1 MPAGYGLDV
10 AIPMGMPSVMTKL
23 RVLIIEDEPI
33 IAMLLAEVL
42 TEQGYDVA
50 DIASTEEEAIRE
62 AARHRPDIMIV
73 DARLRQ
79 GSGLTAV
86 SEIIAQGFIP
96 HVFMS
101 GDRLTKTVLGPE
113 AIMLQKPFQEADLLR
128 AIAQAL
134 GQVPERARP

>member
-1 MPAGYGLDV
+1 
-10 AIPMGMPSVMTKL
+10 MTKL

-50 DIASTEEEAIRE
+50 DIAATECEAIRE
-62 AARHRPDIMIV
+62 ATRHRPDVMIV

-86 SEIIAQGFIP
+86 ATILAQGFIP

-101 GDRLTKTVLGPE
+101 GDRLTKTVIGPE
-113 AIMLQKPFQEADLLR
+113 AIVLQKPFQEADLLR
-128 AIAQAL
+128 AIAKAL
-134 GQVPERARP
+134 SDAPERAQP

>member
-1 MPAGYGLDV
+1 
-10 AIPMGMPSVMTKL
+10 MTKL

-50 DIASTEEEAIRE
+50 DIAATEAEAIRE
-62 AARHRPDIMIV
+62 AERHRPDIMIA

-79 GSGLTAV
+79 GSGLAAV
-86 SEIIAQGFIP
+86 SQILVQGFVP

-101 GDRLTKTVLGPE
+101 GDRLAKTVMGPE
-113 AIMLQKPFQEADLLR
+113 AIVLQKPFQEADLLR
-128 AIAQAL
+128 AIAKAL
-134 GQVPERARP
+134 SDAPGRAQS

>member
-1 MPAGYGLDV
+1 MPADHGLDV
-10 AIPMGMPSVMTKL
+10 AIPMRMPSVMTKL

-113 AIMLQKPFQEADLLR
+113 AVMLQKPFQEADLLR

>member
-1 MPAGYGLDV
+1 
-10 AIPMGMPSVMTKL
+10 MGTPYVMTKL
-23 RVLIIEDEPI
+23 RVLIVEDEPI

-50 DIASTEEEAIRE
+50 DIASTESEAIRE
-62 AARHRPDIMIV
+62 AARQRPDVMIV

-86 SEIIAQGFIP
+86 SAILAQGFIP

-101 GDRLTKTVLGPE
+101 GDRLTKTVMGPE
-113 AIMLQKPFQEADLLR
+113 AIVLQKPFQEADLLR
-128 AIAQAL
+128 AIAKAL
-134 GQVPERARP
+134 SDAGERAQA

>member
-1 MPAGYGLDV
+1 
-10 AIPMGMPSVMTKL
+10 MTKL

-50 DIASTEEEAIRE
+50 DIASTESDAIQE
-62 AARHRPDIMIV
+62 AARHRPDVMIV

-79 GSGLTAV
+79 GSGLSAV
-86 SEIIAQGFIP
+86 SVILAEGFVP

-101 GDRLTKTVLGPE
+101 GDRLTKTVLDPE
-113 AIMLQKPFQEADLLR
+113 AIVLQKPFHEADLLR
-128 AIAQAL
+128 AITKALSEAQ
-134 GQVPERARP
+134 ERTKPLI

>member
-1 MPAGYGLDV
+1 MPAGNGFFV

-50 DIASTEEEAIRE
+50 DIASTEEEAIRA

-79 GSGLTAV
+79 GSGLSAV

-101 GDRLTKTVLGPE
+101 GDRLTKAVLGPE

>member
-1 MPAGYGLDV
+1 
-10 AIPMGMPSVMTKL
+10 MTKL

-42 TEQGYDVA
+42 TEQGYDVG
-50 DIASTEEEAIRE
+50 DIAATEADAIRE
-62 AARHRPDIMIV
+62 AARHRPDVMIV

-86 SEIIAQGFIP
+86 SAILEQGFVP

-101 GDRLTKTVLGPE
+101 GDRLTKTVMGRE
-113 AIMLQKPFQEADLLR
+113 AIVLQKPFQEADLLR
-128 AIAQAL
+128 AIAKAL
-134 GQVPERARP
+134 SDAPGRAQP

>member
-1 MPAGYGLDV
+1 
-10 AIPMGMPSVMTKL
+10 MTKL

-50 DIASTEEEAIRE
+50 DIASTESEAIQE
-62 AARHRPDIMIV
+62 AARHRPDVMIV

-86 SEIIAQGFIP
+86 SAILAGGFVP

-101 GDRLTKTVLGPE
+101 GDRLTKTVLDPE
-113 AIMLQKPFQEADLLR
+113 AIVLQKPFHEADLLR
-128 AIAQAL
+128 AVTKALSEAQ
-134 GQVPERARP
+134 ERTKP

>member
-10 AIPMGMPSVMTKL
+10 AIPMRMPAVMTKL

-50 DIASTEEEAIRE
+50 DIASTEEEAIRA

-134 GQVPERARP
+134 GQAPERARP